1 MLTPLGTGIPGI
13 LSGCIILLLRR
24 SSGSG
29 FSNGGLK
36 ATPAFTGLQRGR
48 GSGSGSGSGS
58 GFVNGGLK
66 ATPAFSV
73 VGPWARL
80 HEKSEEQGLARL
92 LLTDL
97 VWIVAFTT
105 VIVGVRTPFVITFG
119 ILFKLLEAVCTAGA
133 AQRARDLYSL

>member
-36 ATPAFTGLQRGR
+36 ATPAFIDFIDLQRA
-48 GSGSGSGSGS
+48 S
-58 GFVNGGLK
+58 GFGFGNSGLK